1 MLDLHCFERR
11 KIMDKNTIKNKA
23 GFLGIPSNVIAV
35 YTVLNVLL
43 KMRKDL
49 GLEAMMEYIDRYL
62 GVMEMSNPDM
72 KRAVNVALSLVDVR
86 EIYDEAM
93 R

>member
-1 MLDLHCFERR
+1 
-11 KIMDKNTIKNKA
+11 MDKNTIKNKA